1 MIQIEMSWISKLIPG
16 NNEVFGFGESPY
28 SDRFRDSSL
37 GCRLHDTQP
46 RRHGSRYQPCARTV
60 EPNVRCRHRKSDT
73 VSLGGSNRGE
83 RRGGA
88 RRSSLEDAIPDCKNT
103 ERRDSDLRIC
113 STTISNHTRN
123 RARASFPLSSRSRS
137 VRPLGHSGG
146 SPRSWPVHSRPD
158 VWTRSLDCPP
168 WCRRRNCGGN
178 GAVRTGRISATHG
191 LTTRA
196 RLTDRFAPG
205 RANDDTEIDTHS
217 RGN

>member
-1 MIQIEMSWISKLIPG
+1 MKFSALVNHHTAIDSEIYRSVAVCTIHSRDATVRGTSPAHARWSRTCAVATGRAIQFPS
-16 NNEVFGFGESPY
+16 
-28 SDRFRDSSL
+28 
-37 GCRLHDTQP
+37 
-46 RRHGSRYQPCARTV
+46 
-60 EPNVRCRHRKSDT
+60 
-73 VSLGGSNRGE
+73 GGSNRGE

-146 SPRSWPVHSRPD
+146 TPRSWPVHSRPD